1 MLLKEERGNIIL
13 APTDAIVNTVNC
25 VGVMGKGLALQFK
38 HAFPSNFNSYKRACD
53 AGLVKPGVCHI
64 FDTGGI
70 KPKYIINFPTKR
82 HWRDN
87 SLLEDINIGLDDL
100 AYKINSYKL
109 KSISIPPLGC
119 GLGGLDWSIVKPLI
133 ISKLDNIPDLTLFLY
148 CPK

>member
-1 MLLKEERGNIIL
+1 MLVKEERGNIIL
-13 APTDAIVNTVNC
+13 ASTDAIVNTVNC

-38 HAFPSNFNSYKRACD
+38 HAFPSNFNSYYRACSNKE
-53 AGLVKPGVCHI
+53 LKPGVCHI

-87 SLLEDINIGLDDL
+87 SILEDISIGLDDL
-100 AYKINSYKL
+100 VYKITANKIS
-109 KSISIPPLGC
+109 SISIPPLGC
-119 GLGGLDWSIVKPLI
+119 GLGGLDWHTVKSLI
-133 ISKLDNIPDLTLFLY
+133 ISKLEHLPITLFLY